1 MDIFLSQS
9 RIHFSEHEQSLL
21 IFLNVNKL
29 NTNKF
34 VNSLIV
40 HIIDL
45 VNTFLKK
52 KILCVFQ
59 IDKKLMQTEGMVTR
73 VRKEVEIHS
82 RLKQPSILEVSL
94 QIVSQVI
101 LFQVIRQ
108 NPETICLPKS
118 KKWISN
124 STITNQCGFR
134 ASMNPTSYIFGF
146 PDFANKRLIYISRYL
161 GK

>member
-101 LFQVIRQ
+101 LKTQ
-108 NPETICLPKS
+108 K
-118 KKWISN
+118 
-124 STITNQCGFR
+124 
-134 ASMNPTSYIFGF
+134 
-146 PDFANKRLIYISRYL
+146 LI
-161 GK
+161 